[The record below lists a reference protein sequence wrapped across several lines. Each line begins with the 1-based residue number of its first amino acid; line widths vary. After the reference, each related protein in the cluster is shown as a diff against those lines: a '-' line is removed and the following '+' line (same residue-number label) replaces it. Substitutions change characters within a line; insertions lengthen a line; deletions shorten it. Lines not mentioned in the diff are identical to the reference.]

1 MNKQQ
6 QNVEALLGEALELLA
21 KTDAKLG
28 HQAQCERLYST
39 ERACSCDKQE
49 NRAFLD
55 RPEVR
60 ERLSATERVVR
71 AARLEQLVT

>member
-1 MNKQQ
+1 LNK
-6 QNVEALLGEALELLA
+6 LLDEALELLA

-49 NRAFLD
+49 NHALVN
-55 RPEVR
+55 RPEVK
-60 ERLSATERVVR
+60 
-71 AARLEQLVT
+71 ARLAAKNGGTR